1 MSTKNDELVERYLE
15 AKRALF
21 DKKYGFL
28 NEMQRKSVFTVK
40 GPLLV
45 LAGAGTGKTTLLVNR
60 IAYILKY
67 GDAYFSSLVPSDI
80 SEDEVIKTENL
91 LKEDETDDEVLSRF
105 TVDNCAPWQIL
116 AITFT
121 NKAANEMKTR
131 LQKNPQTIYGAAR
144 STRCAF
150 EYCAQTAKARDFR
163 NRSRYTIP
171 TIRKSL

>member
-105 TVDNCAPWQIL
+105 AVDNCAPWQIL
-116 AITFT
+116 AIT
-121 NKAANEMKTR
+121 
-131 LQKNPQTIYGAAR
+131 LQTKPQT
-144 STRCAF
+144 
-150 EYCAQTAKARDFR
+150 K
-163 NRSRYTIP
+163 
-171 TIRKSL
+171 